1 MLGELNLLEVAVYK
15 LCRIAESISDMANI
29 EILTAL
35 GGELSCS
42 QVTRGSAGSMQD
54 STMPYCTV
62 RRYRVCMPQSSEKC
76 SSTSRALR
84 CMVIH
89 SLMGSSCSPNISS
102 IKLGQ
107 WRYRG
112 SAVMTRM

>member
-1 MLGELNLLEVAVYK
+1 MLGELNVLEVAVHEP
-15 LCRIAESISDMANI
+15 CRDAESISDLANI
-29 EILTAL
+29 EILT
-35 GGELSCS
+35 GGECSCS

-76 SSTSRALR
+76 SLTSRALS

-89 SLMGSSCSPNISS
+89 SLMGPSCSPNISS
-102 IKLGQ
+102 IKMLGQ
-107 WRYRG
+107 WRYGG
-112 SAVMTRM
+112 SAVMIRM